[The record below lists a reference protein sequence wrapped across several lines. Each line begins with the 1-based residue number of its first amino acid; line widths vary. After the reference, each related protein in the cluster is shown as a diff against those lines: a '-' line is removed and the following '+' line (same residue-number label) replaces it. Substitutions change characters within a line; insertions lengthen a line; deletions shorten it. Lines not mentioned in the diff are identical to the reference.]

1 MKEILIALLL
11 LVAGFVLLI
20 KGADF
25 FVDGSSSV
33 AKRLRVPS
41 MIIGLTIVA
50 MGTSLPECAVSVTA
64 SLSNNNALAV
74 SNVVGSNI
82 FNLMVVCGVCT
93 LFVPLA
99 VSVDTLKKE
108 FPFSIICAVL
118 LVIFGKLGMILGRAD
133 GIIFLV
139 LFAAYLGWMIKSA
152 LSARNSALSKEAEE
166 ADEQI
171 KILPVWQCLIYII
184 GGAVAIKFGGD
195 FVVNGASTIASSLG
209 FSQNLIG
216 LTIVALGTS
225 LPELVTSI
233 VAAKKDEVDMAL
245 GNVIG
250 SNIFNIL
257 LVLGVAGAISPVTFI
272 SENIIDEVGEEDFEL
287 LSNSITVNWTV
298 KNGVRKKTKEFY
310 KKKGSS
316 INIRL
321 QIAPKTKSVKVG
333 YLDADKVKHY
343 KTVKAEINHNFIIQ
357 KTGYIEVF
365 VENSSGKTVTASGTY
380 TK

>member
-333 YLDADKVKHY
+333 YLDACLL
-343 KTVKAEINHNFIIQ
+343 
-357 KTGYIEVF
+357 
-365 VENSSGKTVTASGTY
+365 Y
-380 TK
+380 TSDAADEL

>member
-33 AKRLRVPS
+33 AKRLKVPS

-108 FPFSIICAVL
+108 FPFSICAVL

-272 SENIIDEVGEEDFEL
+272 SENIIDIIILIIMSVVVWVFAW
-287 LSNSITVNWTV
+287 S
-298 KNGVRKKTKEFY
+298 
-310 KKKGSS
+310 KKKLVRWHGATMLVSYA
-316 INIRL
+316 I
-321 QIAPKTKSVKVG
+321 
-333 YLDADKVKHY
+333 YLV
-343 KTVKAEINHNFIIQ
+343 
-357 KTGYIEVF
+357 YICMR
-365 VENSSGKTVTASGTY
+365 
-380 TK
+380 

>member
-195 FVVNGASTIASSLG
+195 FVVDVVADFVDAVGRAVQQADAHGDGAHVELLLLDHLVGLVDLHDIQHG
-209 FSQNLIG
+209 FSLRLVRFVASITCVTHVCRGSDAVHLGKDLLALAADAHANLFAEFVE
-216 LTIVALGTS
+216 IVHDLA
-225 LPELVTSI
+225 EFLVGVGIIHNHHHVEET
-233 VAAKKDEVDMAL
+233 VDDGL
-245 GNVIG
+245 GNVKHVDLMFG
-250 SNIFNIL
+250 
-257 LVLGVAGAISPVTFI
+257 
-272 SENIIDEVGEEDFEL
+272 
-287 LSNSITVNWTV
+287 
-298 KNGVRKKTKEFY
+298 
-310 KKKGSS
+310 
-316 INIRL
+316 
-321 QIAPKTKSVKVG
+321 KVCADACD
-333 YLDADKVKHY
+333 DADSILTDDGDDCLVH
-343 KTVKAEINHNFIIQ
+343 
-357 KTGYIEVF
+357 
-365 VENSSGKTVTASGTY
+365 GTP
-380 TK
+380 